1 VRKKNVYSDAI
12 IFLKSGSVNGD
23 VSLSSKLKGFLSTVS
38 TLGLHT
44 ALREAVRRVFGINYT
59 WRGIE
64 MDSTALFR
72 LLRKLISNGYDVYE
86 VGGEITVKTYFGE
99 VCVEKE
105 DWNLL
110 LVDTIYFPEL
120 CDNMYG
126 CAGVDNGIVIDIGA
140 YIGDTALYFIHRGA
154 RRVYA
159 FEPVEKFYRYLL
171 RNVARNSLEDKVIAF
186 NYGAWFKNS
195 TIMASM
201 EGASTGSKMD
211 YSRPYVELRV
221 RSLKDILEMV
231 YQREGVIDLVK
242 MDCEGCEYSLLR
254 LDEELLRLPKQYII
268 EIHGAELPIIEAMA
282 YNGFKFEKIKMLGD
296 LVSVYF
302 FKRE

>member
-1 VRKKNVYSDAI
+1 MGIQLYI
-12 IFLKSGSVNGD
+12 
-23 VSLSSKLKGFLSTVS
+23 SST
-38 TLGLHT
+38 
-44 ALREAVRRVFGINYT
+44 E
-59 WRGIE
+59 
-64 MDSTALFR
+64 
-72 LLRKLISNGYDVYE
+72 
-86 VGGEITVKTYFGE
+86 
-99 VCVEKE
+99 
-105 DWNLL
+105 
-110 LVDTIYFPEL
+110 
-120 CDNMYG
+120 
-126 CAGVDNGIVIDIGA
+126 
-140 YIGDTALYFIHRGA
+140 GA

-268 EIHGAELPIIEAMA
+268 EIHGAKLPIIEAMA